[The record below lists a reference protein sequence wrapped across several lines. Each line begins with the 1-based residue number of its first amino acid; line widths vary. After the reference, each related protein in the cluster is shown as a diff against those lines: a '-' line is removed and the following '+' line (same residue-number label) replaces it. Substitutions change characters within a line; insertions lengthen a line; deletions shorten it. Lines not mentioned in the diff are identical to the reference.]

1 MSVLSNHRV
10 LGPATV
16 VVGAG
21 ICCAAVLLGDP
32 TTPGG
37 VLPVCPTKL
46 VFGVTCPGCGSQRAL
61 YSLLHGDLVA
71 SLHYNAAFVLA
82 IGLLLF
88 AFGAYCL
95 RLWTGRRIRSW
106 QNMRYS
112 AVVLLVAVLG
122 WFVVRNIPVQPLWS
136 LHV

>member
-1 MSVLSNHRV
+1 M
-10 LGPATV
+10 
-16 VVGAG
+16 
-21 ICCAAVLLGDP
+21 
-32 TTPGG
+32 
-37 VLPVCPTKL
+37 CPTKL
-46 VFGVTCPGCGSQRAL
+46 IFGVTCPGCGSQRAL
-61 YSLLHGDLVA
+61 YSLLHGDLFA

-82 IGLLLF
+82 LGLLLF

-95 RLWTGRRIRSW
+95 RLWTGRRIRGW

-122 WFVVRNIPVQPLWS
+122 WFVVRNIPVEPLWA

>member
-1 MSVLSNHRV
+1 MSVLSNHRI

-16 VVGAG
+16 VTGAG

-37 VLPVCPTKL
+37 LLPVCPTKL

-61 YSLLHGDLVA
+61 YSLLHGDLSA
-71 SLHYNAAFVLA
+71 ALHYNAAFVLA

-88 AFGAYCL
+88 VFGAYCL
-95 RLWTGRRIRSW
+95 RLWTGRRIRGW

-112 AVVLLVAVLG
+112 AVVVLVAVVA
-122 WFVVRNIPVQPLWS
+122 WFVVRNIPVEPFWS

>member
-1 MSVLSNHRV
+1 MSALSNHRV

-16 VVGAG
+16 VAATG
-21 ICCAAVLLGDP
+21 ICCGAVLLGDP

-37 VLPVCPTKL
+37 VLPMCPTKL
-46 VFGVTCPGCGSQRAL
+46 MFNVTCPGCGSQRAL
-61 YSLLHGDLVA
+61 YSLLHGDLSA
-71 SLHYNAAFVLA
+71 ALHYNAAGVAA

-112 AVVLLVAVLG
+112 AVVVLVVVLI
-122 WFVVRNIPVQPLWS
+122 WFVVRNIPVEPFWS

>member
-1 MSVLSNHRV
+1 MSALSGHRI

-46 VFGVTCPGCGSQRAL
+46 LLDVTCPGCGSQRAL
-61 YSLLHGDLVA
+61 YSLLHGDLPA
-71 SLHYNAAFVLA
+71 ALHYNAVGVLA
-82 IGLLLF
+82 IGLLLL

-95 RLWTGRRIRSW
+95 RLWTGRRIRGW
-106 QNMRYS
+106 QNMRWS
-112 AVVLLVAVLG
+112 AVVVLVVVLG
-122 WFVVRNIPVQPLWS
+122 WFVVRNVPVEPFWS
-136 LHV
+136 LHL